1 LKHSQNKK
9 MKTVTLS
16 GSPRASVG
24 KVDATHLRNTG
35 KVPCVLYGGKEQT
48 HFSADERDFRHIIY
62 TPEVCFIEIDM
73 NGKKTKAILQ
83 EAQYHKISDKLIH
96 VDFLEIVEG
105 KPVTMH
111 VPVKLHGQ
119 SEGVKAGGKLNFKHR
134 MVKVRGLANKLPDQI
149 DINIEKIQIGKG
161 VSIADLK
168 MEGVEFLQA
177 KNVSVV
183 SVNMARTV
191 VEETPAAAAAVTTAP
206 AAGTATP
213 PAAAAGTK
221 PVAGAPAAAAKPAA
235 KK

>member
-1 LKHSQNKK
+1 
-9 MKTVTLS
+9 MKTVPLS
-16 GSPRASVG
+16 GSPRANVG
-24 KVDATHLRNTG
+24 KVDATQLRNNG
-35 KVPCVLYGGKEQT
+35 KVPCVLYGGKEQV

-62 TPEVCFIEIDM
+62 TPEVCFIEIDL

-83 EAQYHKISDKLIH
+83 EAQYHKVNDKLIH
-96 VDFLEIVEG
+96 ADFLEIVEG
-105 KPVTMH
+105 KLVTMH

-119 SEGVKAGGKLNFKHR
+119 SEGVKAGGKLNFKQR
-134 MVKVRGLANKLPDQI
+134 MVKVRGLADKLPDQI

-177 KNVSVV
+177 QNVSVV

-191 VEETPAAAAAVTTAP
+191 VEETPAAAAAAPAAATTAAP
-206 AAGTATP
+206 AAGAK
-213 PAAAAGTK
+213 PA
-221 PVAGAPAAAAKPAA
+221 AGAPAAAKPAA

>member
-1 LKHSQNKK
+1 

-16 GSPRASVG
+16 GSPRANVG
-24 KVDATHLRNTG
+24 KVDAKHLRNTG

-48 HFSADERDFRHIIY
+48 HFSADERDFKHIIY
-62 TPEVCFIEIDM
+62 TPEVCFVEIDM

-83 EAQYHKISDKLIH
+83 EAQYHKTSDKLIH
-96 VDFLEIVEG
+96 VDFLEIIEG
-105 KPVTMH
+105 KPVTMN

-119 SEGVKAGGKLNFKHR
+119 SEGVKAGGKLNFKQR
-134 MVKVRGLANKLPDQI
+134 MVKVRGLADKLPDQI

-168 MEGVEFLQA
+168 MEGVEFLNA
-177 KNVSVV
+177 KNVNVV

-191 VEETPAAAAAVTTAP
+191 VEETPTAAVAATPSAGATPAAAAAKPATGAP
-206 AAGTATP
+206 A
-213 PAAAAGTK
+213 
-221 PVAGAPAAAAKPAA
+221 AAAAKPAA

>member
-1 LKHSQNKK
+1 

-16 GSPRASVG
+16 GSPRANVG
-24 KVDATHLRNTG
+24 KVDAKHLRKNG

-48 HFSADERDFRHIIY
+48 HFSADELDFKHIIY
-62 TPEVCFIEIDM
+62 TPEVCFVEIDM

-83 EAQYHKISDKLIH
+83 EAQYHKLTDKLIH

-105 KPVTMH
+105 KPVTMS

-119 SEGVKAGGKLNFKHR
+119 SEGVKAGGKLNFKQR
-134 MVKVRGLANKLPDQI
+134 MVKIRGLANKLPDQI
-149 DINIEKIQIGKG
+149 DINIEKIQVGKG
-161 VSIADLK
+161 ISIADLS

-177 KNVSVV
+177 PNISVV

-191 VEETPAAAAAVTTAP
+191 VEETPAAAATTA
-206 AAGTATP
+206 A
-213 PAAAAGTK
+213 PAAAAK
-221 PVAGAPAAAAKPAA
+221 PAAGAPAAAAKPAA

>member
-1 LKHSQNKK
+1 
-9 MKTVTLS
+9 LS
-16 GSPRASVG
+16 GSPRANVG
-24 KVDATHLRNTG
+24 KVDAKHLRNTG

-48 HFSADERDFRHIIY
+48 HFSADERDFKHIIY
-62 TPEVCFIEIDM
+62 TPEVCFVEIDM

-83 EAQYHKISDKLIH
+83 EAQYHKLSDKLIH

-105 KPVTMH
+105 KPVTMS

-119 SEGVKAGGKLNFKHR
+119 SEGVKAGGKLNFKQR
-134 MVKVRGLANKLPDQI
+134 MVRVRGLANKLPDQI
-149 DINIEKIQIGKG
+149 DINIEKIQVGKG

-177 KNVSVV
+177 PNVSVV

-191 VEETPAAAAAVTTAP
+191 VEETPAVAAVATP
-206 AAGTATP
+206 AAGA
-213 PAAAAGTK
+213 PAAAAAK
-221 PVAGAPAAAAKPAA
+221 PAAGAPAAAAAKPAA

>member
-1 LKHSQNKK
+1 

-16 GSPRASVG
+16 GSPRTNEG
-24 KVDATHLRNTG
+24 KVDAKHLRNTG

-48 HFSADERDFRHIIY
+48 HFSADERDFKHIIY
-62 TPEVCFIEIDM
+62 TPEICFVEIDM

-83 EAQYHKISDKLIH
+83 EAQYHKITDKLIH

-105 KPVTMH
+105 KPVTMQ

-119 SEGVKAGGKLNFKHR
+119 SEGVKAGGKLNFKQR
-134 MVKVRGLANKLPDQI
+134 MVKVRGLADKLPDQI
-149 DINIEKIQIGKG
+149 DINIEKIQVGKG
-161 VSIADLK
+161 ISIADLK

-177 KNVSVV
+177 PNVSVV

-191 VEETPAAAAAVTTAP
+191 VEETPTAAAAA
-206 AAGTATP
+206 
-213 PAAAAGTK
+213 PAAAAAKTAEAAK
-221 PVAGAPAAAAKPAA
+221 PAAGAPAAAAAKPAA